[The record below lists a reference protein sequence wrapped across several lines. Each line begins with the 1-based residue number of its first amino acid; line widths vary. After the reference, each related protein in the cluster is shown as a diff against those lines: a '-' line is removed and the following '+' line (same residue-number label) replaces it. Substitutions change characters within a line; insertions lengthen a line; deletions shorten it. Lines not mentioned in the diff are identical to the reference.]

1 VVAKNYQQL
10 GLKMP
15 VVTNHAVPTPEF
27 LNIAGKIP
35 DVNGGRWICLGPK
48 TIIADSLSPDD
59 PYRKNLYD
67 PFRKLLKEKYPKS
80 EVTSFCANGYDA
92 MNILIQAINTAG
104 SSSRA
109 AIRDALEK
117 TRFVGLNSVYV
128 YTPTDHDG
136 QTGEGYV
143 PIEIKDGKYSPFKK

>member
-1 VVAKNYQQL
+1 
-10 GLKMP
+10 
-15 VVTNHAVPTPEF
+15 
-27 LNIAGKIP
+27 
-35 DVNGGRWICLGPK
+35 
-48 TIIADSLSPDD
+48 
-59 PYRKNLYD
+59 
-67 PFRKLLKEKYPKS
+67 
-80 EVTSFCANGYDA
+80 